1 MTESLAVCFNI
12 LNGKILSMTKS
23 SKHKII
29 FAGAGPGAP
38 DLITLRCLKAIQEA
52 DLIVYA
58 GSLVNPE
65 ILKSAGSSCSIADRA
80 TISLQEIVNLMGK
93 AFSVGKRVVR
103 LHTGDPAIYGAIA
116 EQMTELDKLK
126 IPYEVIP
133 GVSSVFASAAALKT
147 ELTAPGVSQT
157 VILTRQ
163 AGRTPVPPG
172 QEIANLAKHGATMCI
187 FLSAGGVKNL
197 TDELIRGG
205 YTPETPAQ
213 VVYRASWKEEKIV
226 RGNLSN
232 ISEKLKKAGIE
243 RQAMIIVGD
252 TLDRGK
258 CGKSLLYDATFTHGY
273 RKAVKTAKPVFP
285 ATKNNGFSG
294 KIAIYAI
301 TAEGIECANKLSA
314 SIETG
319 FLFIPERFKSKSVEN
334 SAPEFFKE
342 GGFDETLRRNWNK
355 FAGHIFIMAS
365 GIVVRKI
372 SKLLAGKTADPAV
385 VVCDQKGNYAVSLL
399 SGHIGGANR
408 LAKFAARILGGEPVI
423 TTATDV
429 QNLMAFDE
437 MAAIEGWQ
445 VENPEMIKTLNSM
458 LLEGKKIG
466 LMVPEKVF
474 QKYYGSKKNI
484 SHVSSS
490 SNLNT
495 GIFRGAVV
503 LNAKMKTTGIPVLKL
518 RS

>member
-1 MTESLAVCFNI
+1 M
-12 LNGKILSMTKS
+12 KKS
-23 SKHKII
+23 PNHKII

-52 DLIVYA
+52 DLIVFA

-65 ILKSAGSSCSIADRA
+65 ILKYAGSGCSIVDSAI
-80 TISLQEIVNLMGK
+80 ISLREIIKIMQKSHK
-93 AFSVGKRVVR
+93 AGKRVVR

-116 EQMTELDKLK
+116 EQMTELDKFK

-163 AGRTPVPPG
+163 AGRTPVPHG

-205 YTPETPAQ
+205 YSPETPAQ
-213 VVYRASWKEEKIV
+213 VVYRASWKEEKIIK
-226 RGNLSN
+226 GDLSN
-232 ISEKLKKAGIE
+232 ISEKMTKSGIE

-252 TLDRGK
+252 ALDRKK
-258 CGKSLLYDATFTHGY
+258 CGKSLLYDAAFTHGY

-285 ATKNNGFSG
+285 ATMNNGFNG
-294 KIAIYAI
+294 KLAIYAI
-301 TAEGIECANKLSA
+301 TAEGVETANKLLPGIKSG
-314 SIETG
+314 T
-319 FLFIPERFKSKSVEN
+319 LFIPERFKNNSIKN
-334 SAPEFFKE
+334 SASEFFKE
-342 GGFDETLRRNWNK
+342 GGFDETLSRNWK
-355 FAGHIFIMAS
+355 GYAGHIFIMAT

-372 SKLLAGKTADPAV
+372 AKLIDSKTSDPAV

-408 LAKFAARILGGEPVI
+408 LAKLAAEALGGQEVI

-437 MAAIEGWQ
+437 MAAIEGWK

-458 LLEGKKIG
+458 LLEGRKIG
-466 LMVPEKVF
+466 LMVPEKIYK
-474 QKYYGSKKNI
+474 KYYASKANI
-484 SHVSSS
+484 VHVSN
-490 SNLNT
+490 SNKFKT
-495 GIFRGAVV
+495 GKFFGAVV
-503 LNAKMKTTGIPVLKL
+503 LNSKRKSTGIRMLNL

>member
-1 MTESLAVCFNI
+1 MR
-12 LNGKILSMTKS
+12 KS
-23 SKHKII
+23 PNQKII

-65 ILKSAGSSCSIADRA
+65 ILKNAKRGCKIVDSA

-93 AFSVGKRVVR
+93 AFSARKKVVR

-116 EQMTELDKLK
+116 EQMTELDKLN

-172 QEIANLAKHGATMCI
+172 QEIANLARHGATMCI
-187 FLSAGGVKNL
+187 FLSAGDVKNL

-205 YTPETPAQ
+205 YTPETSAHA
-213 VVYRASWKEEKIV
+213 VYRASWKEEKIV

-252 TLDRGK
+252 ALDREKG
-258 CGKSLLYDATFTHGY
+258 GKSLLYDATFTHGY
-273 RKAVKTAKPVFP
+273 RKAIEERIREP
-285 ATKNNGFSG
+285 ANSRNRDFKG

-301 TAEGIECANKLSA
+301 TAEGVLTAQKLLSDIK
-314 SIETG
+314 SG
-319 FLFIPERFKSKSVEN
+319 KLFIPEKLKNNSFKN
-334 SAPEFFKE
+334 SASEFFKE
-342 GGFDETLRRNWNK
+342 GEFDETLCRNWKK
-355 FAGHIFIMAS
+355 FDGHIFIMAT

-372 SKLLAGKTADPAV
+372 SKLLDNKTADPAV

-408 LAKFAARILGGEPVI
+408 LAKLAAGILGGQPVV

-437 MAAIEGWQ
+437 MAAIEGWK

-466 LMVPEKVF
+466 MMIPKEIFK
-474 QKYYGSKKNI
+474 KYYKSKKNLFYI
-484 SHVSSS
+484 S
-490 SNLNT
+490 NT
-495 GIFRGAVV
+495 SKAALLTLDGMVILGKQFDSCR
-503 LNAKMKTTGIPVLKL
+503 TPVLLLK
-518 RS
+518 

>member
-1 MTESLAVCFNI
+1 MRN
-12 LNGKILSMTKS
+12 KIPS
-23 SKHKII
+23 HKII

-65 ILKSAGSSCSIADRA
+65 VLKSAGSACSIVDSA
-80 TISLQEIVNLMGK
+80 TISLQEIVKLMKEAYFSGK
-93 AFSVGKRVVR
+93 KVIR

-147 ELTAPGVSQT
+147 ELTSPGVSQT

-205 YTPETPAQ
+205 YSPETPAH

-226 RGNLSN
+226 RGNISN

-252 TLDRGK
+252 ALDREK
-258 CGKSLLYDATFTHGY
+258 CGKSLLYDATFAHGY
-273 RKAVKTAKPVFP
+273 RKAVEERIGESSFAK
-285 ATKNNGFSG
+285 ATGDRSENRRIGEFRG

-301 TAEGIECANKLSA
+301 TAEGIETANKLLQNIKSG
-314 SIETG
+314 T
-319 FLFIPERFKSKSVEN
+319 LFIPERFKDNSVKN
-334 SAPEFFKE
+334 SASEFFKE
-342 GGFDETLRRNWNK
+342 GEFTKTLEDNWKK
-355 FAGHIFIMAS
+355 FEGHIFIMAT

-372 SKLLAGKTADPAV
+372 AKLLDSKTSDPAI

-408 LAKFAARILGGEPVI
+408 LAKFAAEILGGQAVV

-437 MAAIEGWQ
+437 MAAIEGWK

-466 LMVPEKVF
+466 LMIPEGIF
-474 QKYYGSKKNI
+474 LKYYSSKKNLFHI
-484 SHVSSS
+484 SNASKTAPRT
-490 SNLNT
+490 LD
-495 GIFRGAVV
+495 GIVILGKQFKSCR
-503 LNAKMKTTGIPVLKL
+503 TPVLLLK
-518 RS
+518 

>member
-1 MTESLAVCFNI
+1 M
-12 LNGKILSMTKS
+12 KKS
-23 SKHKII
+23 PNQKII

-52 DLIVYA
+52 DLLVYA

-65 ILKSAGSSCSIADRA
+65 ILKSAKHGCRIVDSAI
-80 TISLQEIVNLMGK
+80 ISLREIVILMKK
-93 AFSVGKRVVR
+93 AYFSGKRVVR

-116 EQMTELDKLK
+116 EQMTELDKFK

-187 FLSAGGVKNL
+187 FLSAGNVKNL

-205 YTPETPAQ
+205 YSPETPAY
-213 VVYRASWKEEKIV
+213 VVYRASWQEEKIV

-252 TLDRGK
+252 ALDRDK
-258 CGKSLLYDATFTHGY
+258 CGKSLLYDAAFTHGY
-273 RKAVKTAKPVFP
+273 RKAVKTAKPVFT
-285 ATKNNGFSG
+285 ATMNGGFNG

-301 TAEGIECANKLSA
+301 TAEGIGTANKLLPNIKDGA
-314 SIETG
+314 
-319 FLFIPERFKSKSVEN
+319 LFIPERFKKKSFKN
-334 SAPEFFKE
+334 SVSEFFKE
-342 GGFDETLRRNWNK
+342 GEFTKTLEDNWKLFD
-355 FAGHIFIMAS
+355 GHIFVMAT

-372 SKLLAGKTADPAV
+372 SKLIDSKTADPAV
-385 VVCDQKGNYAVSLL
+385 VVCDQRGNYAVSLL

-408 LAKFAARILGGEPVI
+408 LAKFAAGILGGQPVI

-429 QNLMAFDE
+429 QKLMAFDE
-437 MAAIEGWQ
+437 MAAIEGWK
-445 VENPEMIKTLNSM
+445 VENPKMIKTLNSM

-466 LMVPEKVF
+466 LMVPKGIF
-474 QKYYGSKKNI
+474 KKYYDGKKNLSHI
-484 SHVSSS
+484 S
-490 SNLNT
+490 
-495 GIFRGAVV
+495 
-503 LNAKMKTTGIPVLKL
+503 NASKTALHAFDGMVILGKQFDSCRTPVLLLK
-518 RS
+518 

>member
-1 MTESLAVCFNI
+1 M
-12 LNGKILSMTKS
+12 KKS
-23 SKHKII
+23 PNQKII

-58 GSLVNPE
+58 GSLVNPD
-65 ILKSAGSSCSIADRA
+65 ILESAKPNCSKVDSA
-80 TISLQEIVNLMGK
+80 TISLQEIVNLMGQ
-93 AFSVGKRVVR
+93 AFSEGKKVVR

-116 EQMTELDKLK
+116 EQMTELDKMK

-163 AGRTPVPPG
+163 AGRTPVPHG

-187 FLSAGGVKNL
+187 FLSAGGAKNL

-205 YTPETPAQ
+205 YSPETPAQ

-226 RGNLSN
+226 KGVLSN
-232 ISEKLKKAGIE
+232 ISGKMTKTGIE

-252 TLDRGK
+252 TLDRKK
-258 CGKSLLYDATFTHGY
+258 CGKSLLYDAAFTHGY
-273 RKAVKTAKPVFP
+273 RQAVEKRIGESKDRRT
-285 ATKNNGFSG
+285 GDFSG
-294 KIAIYAI
+294 KIAVYAI
-301 TAEGIECANKLSA
+301 TDEGIETANKLLP
-314 SIETG
+314 SIKGGT
-319 FLFIPERFKSKSVEN
+319 LFMPERFKGKSVKN
-334 SAPEFFKE
+334 SVTEFFKE
-342 GGFDETLRRNWNK
+342 GEFDETLSRNWK
-355 FAGHIFIMAS
+355 GFAGHIFIMAT

-372 SKLLAGKTADPAV
+372 SKLIDSKTSDPAV

-408 LAKFAARILGGEPVI
+408 LAKFAAGILGGEAVV

-429 QNLMAFDE
+429 QKLMAFDE
-437 MAAIEGWQ
+437 MAAIEGWK

-458 LLEGKKIG
+458 LLEGKRIG
-466 LMVPEKVF
+466 LMVPAGVYR
-474 QKYYGSKKNI
+474 KYYEGKKNLFHI
-484 SHVSSS
+484 
-490 SNLNT
+490 SNLSKIT
-495 GIFRGAVV
+495 RHALDGIVIFGKQFKSCR
-503 LNAKMKTTGIPVLKL
+503 TPVLLLK
-518 RS
+518 

>member
-1 MTESLAVCFNI
+1 MS
-12 LNGKILSMTKS
+12 KS
-23 SKHKII
+23 SNHKII

-65 ILKSAGSSCSIADRA
+65 ILKYAKSECNIVDSA
-80 TISLQEIVNLMGK
+80 TISLQEIVNLMRK
-93 AFSVGKRVVR
+93 AFFVGKRVVR

-133 GVSSVFASAAALKT
+133 GVSSVFAAAAALKT

-187 FLSAGGVKNL
+187 FLSAGDVKNL
-197 TDELIRGG
+197 TDELMRGG
-205 YTPETPAQ
+205 YSAETPAH
-213 VVYRASWKEEKIV
+213 VVYRASWKDEKIV

-232 ISEKLKKAGIE
+232 ISGKLKKAGIE

-252 TLDRGK
+252 TLDRRK

-273 RKAVKTAKPVFP
+273 RKAAEERIGESENRRIGEFQ
-285 ATKNNGFSG
+285 G
-294 KIAIYAI
+294 KIAVYAI
-301 TAEGIECANKLSA
+301 TAEGIGTANKLLPGIKSG
-314 SIETG
+314 T
-319 FLFIPERFKSKSVEN
+319 LFIPDRFKNNSVEN
-334 SAPEFFKE
+334 SASEFFKE
-342 GGFDETLRRNWNK
+342 GEFTKTVEDNWGK
-355 FAGHIFIMAS
+355 FAAHIFIMAS

-372 SKLLAGKTADPAV
+372 SKLIDSKTADPAV

-437 MAAIEGWQ
+437 MAALEGWKI
-445 VENPEMIKTLNSM
+445 ENPKMIKTLNSM

-466 LMVPEKVF
+466 LMIPEGIYK
-474 QKYYGSKKNI
+474 KYYESKKNI
-484 SHVSSS
+484 IHISK
-490 SNLNT
+490 SNKLTTGNFCGAVILNT
-495 GIFRGAVV
+495 
-503 LNAKMKTTGIPVLKL
+503 KMKSTGTPLLKL